1 MGLLLRPAH
10 PEDRGG
16 AGIWEVEN
24 GGVPRPPS
32 QVPGAGGAGGDG
44 PRSRPEAAACGGLDR
59 GLGDGGDGPRGRPEA
74 ATCGG
79 LDVSFPHSDGRTFMR
94 ENGFAGNAH

>member
-1 MGLLLRPAH
+1 MGSG
-10 PEDRGG
+10 EWRG
-16 AGIWEVEN
+16 AEATK
-24 GGVPRPPS
+24 
-32 QVPGAGGAGGDG
+32 PGT
-44 PRSRPEAAACGGLDR
+44 PRSRPEAAACGGLDG